1 MPQVFVGRQPIFD
14 ANLNLFAYE
23 LLFRQGNHQ
32 QAGVIDGDQATAQVL
47 VNTFLEFGLE
57 QLVGNHLAFV
67 NFTRSILLSDE
78 LPPFPPDR
86 LGIEILENEVLD
98 EDLVNA
104 VEKLSQKGFTLA
116 LDDFVYDPIWEP
128 LIAAVS
134 LVKID
139 VRSLTPSAVQEQVH
153 IMRRRGKQI
162 LAEKVET
169 REEFETYKAMGFD
182 YFQGYFLSRPEVISR
197 ETVPVN
203 RLNTLQ
209 LLAAFQNPDIGVD
222 DIEELVRRD
231 VSLSFK
237 LLRYINSAFFALTE
251 KVSSVRQAVV
261 YLGLGPVK
269 RLTSMLIVSEIN
281 DQPQEL
287 MRVALVR
294 GNMCERLCQKAV
306 GAEPD
311 SYFIVGLFSVLDALL
326 NLPLS
331 RILEQLPLSE
341 KVTIAILKQEGLM
354 GDALRC
360 TLAYEECDWAKV
372 EFAEF
377 SEEALSENYAE
388 SIRWSWAMS
397 SLLSVTV

>member
-67 NFTRSILLSDE
+67 NFTRNILLSDE

-104 VEKLSQKGFTLA
+104 VEKLPQKGFTLA

-153 IMRRRGKQI
+153 IMRRCGKQI

-169 REEFETYKAMGFD
+169 REEFETYKARGFD

-209 LLAAFQNPDIGVD
+209 LLAAFQNPDIDVD

-269 RLTSMLIVSEIN
+269 RLTNMLIVSEIN

-294 GNMCERLCQKAV
+294 GNMCERLCQKAD

-341 KVTIAILKQEGLM
+341 KVTTAILKQEGLM

-360 TLAYEECDWAKV
+360 TLAYEECDWEKV
-372 EFAEF
+372 EFAEL
-377 SEEALSENYAE
+377 SEEALSEVYAE
-388 SIRWSWAMS
+388 SVRWSWAMS

>member
-139 VRSLTPSAVQEQVH
+139 VRSWTPSAVQEQVH

-209 LLAAFQNPDIGVD
+209 LLAAF
-222 DIEELVRRD
+222 
-231 VSLSFK
+231 
-237 LLRYINSAFFALTE
+237 
-251 KVSSVRQAVV
+251 
-261 YLGLGPVK
+261 
-269 RLTSMLIVSEIN
+269 
-281 DQPQEL
+281 
-287 MRVALVR
+287 
-294 GNMCERLCQKAV
+294 
-306 GAEPD
+306 
-311 SYFIVGLFSVLDALL
+311 
-326 NLPLS
+326 
-331 RILEQLPLSE
+331 
-341 KVTIAILKQEGLM
+341 
-354 GDALRC
+354 
-360 TLAYEECDWAKV
+360 
-372 EFAEF
+372 
-377 SEEALSENYAE
+377 
-388 SIRWSWAMS
+388 
-397 SLLSVTV
+397 

>member
-1 MPQVFVGRQPIFD
+1 
-14 ANLNLFAYE
+14 
-23 LLFRQGNHQ
+23 
-32 QAGVIDGDQATAQVL
+32 
-47 VNTFLEFGLE
+47 
-57 QLVGNHLAFV
+57 
-67 NFTRSILLSDE
+67 
-78 LPPFPPDR
+78 
-86 LGIEILENEVLD
+86 
-98 EDLVNA
+98 
-104 VEKLSQKGFTLA
+104 
-116 LDDFVYDPIWEP
+116 
-128 LIAAVS
+128 
-134 LVKID
+134 
-139 VRSLTPSAVQEQVH
+139 
-153 IMRRRGKQI
+153 MRRCGKQI